1 MTALTHYDLQGDGD
15 RRIATITMDDG
26 KANALSLA
34 MLGELHAA
42 FDRAEADE
50 AIVILTGRADRFSA
64 GFDLAV
70 FSSGAEAIVEMLR
83 FGATLCERMLAFP
96 RPVVVAC
103 NGHAFA
109 AGAFLA
115 LSADAR
121 IGVEGAYKIG
131 LNEVRIGLTMPW
143 FGVELARAR
152 LTPPHF
158 DRAVV
163 TAAIYDPAS
172 AVDAGFLDRVVAP
185 GELAAAALETAQDLA
200 GLNPAAHAGTKLR
213 ARGAALTAVR
223 AAIESELTMEGMF
236 GGAS

>member
-15 RRIATITMDDG
+15 GRIATITMDDG

-50 AIVILTGRADRFSA
+50 AIVILTGRPDRFSA

-70 FSSGAEAIVEMLR
+70 FSSGGEAIVEMLR
-83 FGATLCERMLAFP
+83 LGATLCERILAFP

-121 IGVEGAYKIG
+121 IGVEGA
-131 LNEVRIGLTMPW
+131 
-143 FGVELARAR
+143 
-152 LTPPHF
+152 
-158 DRAVV
+158 DRKSVV
-163 TAAIYDPAS
+163 
-172 AVDAGFLDRVVAP
+172 
-185 GELAAAALETAQDLA
+185 
-200 GLNPAAHAGTKLR
+200 
-213 ARGAALTAVR
+213 
-223 AAIESELTMEGMF
+223 
-236 GGAS
+236 